1 MKKIGQRLCEYV
13 KHYTTSDGSTGVIPS
28 TERQRDFAK
37 VLKAELEDMG
47 IKDVVIDE
55 KSFLM
60 AKIPAN
66 TTEKIAKVGFIAHLD
81 TAPDAAGENVKP
93 QIYENYDGGIINV
106 SDSVK
111 INPAGSTDL
120 ALYKGHTII
129 TSDGTTLLGADD
141 KAGIAAIMTA
151 AEYFVNHPEV
161 KHGDICIAFTPDE
174 EIGEGGNYF
183 DVEAF
188 GADFAYTIDGE
199 TIGEFNCETFNAAEV
214 TVVVNGHNVHPG
226 NAKGKMINACDIACE
241 LATMMPALERPEHTE
256 GYEGFFHLCEMNGD
270 VEHSELVYILR
281 DFYKDKLEDK
291 KVRFQQIADKVNEKY
306 GQGVVELV
314 IKDEY
319 SNMKEVFEGKENIIE
334 YAKAAYE
341 TCGVGYQL
349 KPVRGGTDGSK
360 LSFRGLPCPNIFTGG
375 NNFHSVAE
383 YVSVEAM
390 EKASEIIVEIVKNV
404 AK

>member
-1 MKKIGQRLCEYV
+1 MKKIGERFCQYV

-28 TERQRDFAK
+28 TQRQRDFAEF
-37 VLKAELEDMG
+37 LKAELEEIG
-47 IKDVVIDE
+47 VKDVIIDD

-66 TTEKIAKVGFIAHLD
+66 VDRDIAKVGFISHLD
-81 TAPDAAGENVKP
+81 TAPDAPGENVKP
-93 QIYENYDGGIINV
+93 QIHDNYDGGVIEVGNGVVI
-106 SDSVK
+106 DPK
-111 INPAGSTDL
+111 LSTDL
-120 ALYKGHTII
+120 QLYKGHTII
-129 TSDGTTLLGADD
+129 TSDGTTLLGGDD
-141 KAGIAAIMTA
+141 KAGIAAIVTA
-151 AEYFVNHPEV
+151 AEYFINHPEV

-174 EIGEGGNYF
+174 EIGEGGDYF
-183 DVEAF
+183 DVDAF

-199 TIGEFNCETFNAAEV
+199 TMGEFNCETFNAAEV

-241 LATMMPALERPEHTE
+241 VATMMPLLERPEHTE
-256 GYEGFFHLCEMNGD
+256 GYEGFFHLCEFNGD

-291 KVRFQQIADKVNEKY
+291 KVRFQEIVDKVNEKY
-306 GQGVVELV
+306 GKDVVELV

-334 YAKAAYE
+334 YAKEAYE
-341 TCGVGYQL
+341 ACGVGYNL
-349 KPVRGGTDGSK
+349 VPVRGGTDGSK

-390 EKASEIIVEIVKNV
+390 QKASDVIVEIVKNV